1 MNDVFTSLIDQ
12 SLVAVQP
19 LADWLVGQGFPEDL
33 LVVFPIGFGLL
44 IWLVLMVILFRL
56 MGLKTST
63 ATDAKDQSIV
73 TLLDIEHD
81 MLALKNLH
89 EAGKISTDA
98 YVDETRKLYRQAQT
112 LA

>member
-1 MNDVFTSLIDQ
+1 MNDAFTSFIDQ
-12 SLVAVQP
+12 TLITLQP

-44 IWLVLMVILFRL
+44 IWLILMVILFRL
-56 MGLKTST
+56 MGLKTSK
-63 ATDAKDQSIV
+63 AKAINDRSMV
-73 TLLDIEHD
+73 ALLDIEHD
-81 MLALKNLH
+81 MLALKKLH

-112 LA
+112 LS